1 MKKSENGIP
10 FVLSVVLWATLITE
24 ILLLAGLLI
33 VASNSEQLLFLQTS
47 FGLTHPNFPI
57 FSMILMP
64 IILVILGVFS
74 TIMMMRRKIF
84 AYYLFVILSA
94 LLSVILLVQS
104 DIDLF
109 NLLVLLVLN
118 VIIGIHFMWFKSN
131 STLKKE
137 EKEDKPE

>member
-1 MKKSENGIP
+1 MP
-10 FVLSVVLWATLITE
+10 FVLSVVLWAILITE
-24 ILLLAGLLI
+24 TLLLTGLLI
-33 VASNSEQLLFLQTS
+33 VAFNSEQLLFLQTS

-64 IILVILGVFS
+64 IILVILGGFS

-84 AYYLFVILSA
+84 AYYLFLILSA
-94 LLSVILLVQS
+94 LLSVILLVQP

-118 VIIGIHFMWFKSN
+118 VLIGVHLLWFKSN
-131 STLKKE
+131 SAPQNE
-137 EKEDKPE
+137 EKADNVE